1 MADPPT
7 LSCSEYLSKGD
18 PHRTTMQANHAF
30 QYDVFLSHSSKDKAV
45 VGPLAQLLRADGLN
59 VWFDEWVL
67 KPGDSIP
74 AKIEEG
80 LECSRVLVLC
90 MSAQAFGSEWAQL
103 EAGTFRFRDPLNRER
118 RFIPLRL
125 DDTPIKGS
133 LGQFLYINWR
143 PGARDQ
149 EYARLLEV
157 CLRPTTWPN
166 PDIESAAKTEQPHTE
181 SAKSGAN
188 SRKSGFSMGIKDT
201 TMKRLFGM
209 SRNQCAMPD
218 CKSPIIIGDTVVG
231 EICHIR
237 ARRKAG
243 PRFDASL
250 AAEQRDEFPNLILLC
265 GTCHTLVDASPD
277 KCTAE
282 WLQAV
287 KQSHERQTQG
297 PLELSQADVR
307 QAMLILAK
315 HDAKT
320 PKRKQATGDNTV
332 RGNTQ
337 ASASHGGVAV
347 AIAGPNQGNISIRMP
362 APKPSGP
369 NYPANSIGADANMTN
384 YIEYLCDRYVKF
396 MRPIEPDEKCSWAK
410 LGKHIKTKFRL
421 KKRTRN
427 HLSAERFSDLVDF
440 LVNEKLA
447 LTPVGRKHL
456 REGTKLCRTFQEF
469 RHGAM

>member
-1 MADPPT
+1 MTIPDT
-7 LSCSEYLSKGD
+7 
-18 PHRTTMQANHAF
+18 F
-30 QYDVFLSHSSKDKAV
+30 QYDVFLSHSAKDKAV
-45 VGPLAQLLRADGLN
+45 VRPLAERLQKDGVK

-80 LECSRVLVLC
+80 LERSRVLVLC
-90 MSAQAFGSEWAQL
+90 MSANAFGSDWAQL
-103 EAGTFRFRDPLNRER
+103 ESGTFRFRDPLNRER

-125 DDTPIKGS
+125 DDALIKGS
-133 LGQFLYINWR
+133 LAQFLYINWR
-143 PGARDQ
+143 PADRGQ
-149 EYARLLEV
+149 EYARLLEA
-157 CLRPTTWPN
+157 CRHPMAWPK
-166 PDIESAAKTEQPHTE
+166 PDNESLATLKQTQKECVE
-181 SAKSGAN
+181 SRGNSKKSHL
-188 SRKSGFSMGIKDT
+188 SMGIKET

-209 SRNQCAMPD
+209 SRNQCALLD
-218 CKSPIIIGDTVVG
+218 CKSPVIIGDTVVG

-237 ARRKAG
+237 AGRNGG
-243 PRFDASL
+243 PRFDPSL
-250 AAEQRDEFPNLILLC
+250 TPEQRDEFQNLILLC

-277 KCTAE
+277 EYSTE

-287 KQSHERQTQG
+287 KQTHERQTQE
-297 PLELSQADVR
+297 PVELSQADVR

-315 HDAKT
+315 HVQTTKC
-320 PKRKQATGDNTV
+320 KQPTGENAV
-332 RGNTQ
+332 QGNTQ

-384 YIEYLCDRYVKF
+384 YIEYLCDLYVKF
-396 MRPIEPDEKCSWAK
+396 MRPIEPDEKSSWAK

-427 HLSAERFSDLVDF
+427 HLSAERFLDLVDF

-447 LTPVGRKHL
+447 MTPVGRKHL
-456 REGTKLCRTFQEF
+456 REGKRLCRTFEEF